1 MSLAL
6 LLLAAA
12 AVAPST
18 SVWQVE
24 GEPGAITSLTGTVKS
39 GGRIVADR
47 MVDDADRKRSE
58 QSILSRSKAR
68 SGTCAWAANVRPF
81 TRLRRFSKNGRLL
94 WKWDIGREDQAL
106 SLPNTGEDDCL
117 SPDGGRLLV
126 TINQYEA
133 DPIDPSDRAAVVRMG
148 DGVIAV
154 DHKPRFVDAQ
164 GARTHRQFGDGH
176 ATQLVGWRR
185 GSPATL
191 LFEVVTDP
199 DAPGGPK
206 VTPDFVVL
214 AGKR

>member
-24 GEPGAITSLTGTVKS
+24 GEPGAITSLTGVVKT

-58 QSILSRSKAR
+58 HSILSRSKAR
-68 SGTCAWAANVRPF
+68 SGPCAWAANVRPF
-81 TRLRRFSKNGRLL
+81 TRLRRFAKNGRLL
-94 WKWDIGREDQAL
+94 WAWDIGREDRAL
-106 SLPNTGEDDCL
+106 GLPNTGKDDCL

-126 TINQYEA
+126 TINQYES

-154 DHKPRFVDAQ
+154 DRKPRFVAAK
-164 GARTHRQFGDGH
+164 GARTGQEYGEGH
-176 ATQLVGWRR
+176 ATQLVGWQR
-185 GSPATL
+185 GRPATL
-191 LFEVVTDP
+191 LFEVVGDA
-199 DAPGGPK
+199 DAPNGPK
-206 VTPDFVVL
+206 VVPDQVDL
-214 AGKR
+214 STAR